1 MAMKTRQ
8 SLIQLLQKLVH
19 GSPHFIRCL
28 RRCKTASATV
38 VLDKA
43 YLADQIRGCNLVE
56 TIRIRQNGY
65 AYRIPF
71 VEFLRR
77 FGHKRHNLFCQHFDF
92 KYVLNWRYQ
101 FLAFDYEETVDMTQ
115 DNCRL
120 LLLRLK
126 MPQEGWMM
134 GKTKVFLKY
143 HTEEYLSRLP
153 HECFASISVTYLN
166 KASLTQALWIASE
179 EDH

>member
-1 MAMKTRQ
+1 MRYIFFLRFQGFNTLSQGQYSQTRQMQTMAMKTRQ

-92 KYVLNWRYQ
+92 KYVLN
-101 FLAFDYEETVDMTQ
+101 
-115 DNCRL
+115 
-120 LLLRLK
+120 
-126 MPQEGWMM
+126 
-134 GKTKVFLKY
+134 
-143 HTEEYLSRLP
+143 
-153 HECFASISVTYLN
+153 
-166 KASLTQALWIASE
+166 
-179 EDH
+179 